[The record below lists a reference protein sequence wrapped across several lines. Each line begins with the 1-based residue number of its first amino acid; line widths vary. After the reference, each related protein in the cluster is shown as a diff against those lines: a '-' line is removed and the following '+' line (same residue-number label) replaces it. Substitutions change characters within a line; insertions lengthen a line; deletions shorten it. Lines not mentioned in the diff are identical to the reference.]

1 MKVAVAGKGGAGKT
15 TIAGAIARVVAAR
28 GDLVIAIDGDGNP
41 NLSTSLGVP
50 AADVNSGRPVPHA
63 IVESRSVDGK
73 AHETLAAPLEEILGQ
88 FTSKAPDGISLMTMA
103 RPEAA
108 GSGCLCTSHGT
119 VRGFLGL
126 VPDEYGWV
134 VLDLEASPEHL
145 TRGTPKHADW
155 LLLVTEPT
163 YKSLET
169 TRRYH
174 DLAVELGVPGV
185 GVVANKVTSDDVELM
200 TDFCADNGFEL
211 LATVPFDSDL
221 RQAEILAVSP
231 YEHAGGGPAIGA
243 IERLVDSIS
252 EARVALAN

>member
-15 TIAGAIARVVAAR
+15 TIAGSIAREAAAR
-28 GDLVIAIDGDGNP
+28 GNSVIAIDGDGNP

-50 AADVNSGRPVPHA
+50 ATEVNSGRPVPHA
-63 IVESRSVDGK
+63 IVESRKIDGVVS
-73 AHETLAAPLEEILGQ
+73 ESLAAPLEEILGQ
-88 FTSKAPDGISLMTMA
+88 FTSAAPDGVSLMTMA

-108 GSGCLCTSHGT
+108 GTGCLCTSHGT

-145 TRGTPKHADW
+145 SRGTPRHADW
-155 LLLVTEPT
+155 ILLVTEPT

-174 DLAVELGVPGV
+174 ELATDLGVPEV
-185 GVVANKVTSDDVELM
+185 GVVANKVTPDDEGVM
-200 TDFCADNGFEL
+200 TDFCRVNGFD
-211 LATVPFDSDL
+211 LAAVIPFDDEL
-221 RQAEILAVSP
+221 RRAEILAVSP
-231 YEHAGGGPAIGA
+231 YEHAAGGPAMRSIG
-243 IERLVDSIS
+243 RLVDSIS
-252 EARVALAN
+252 GSKVPVPT